1 MKSTFK
7 KALAAVSAAAV
18 VATSAAV
25 FTAVPAQAVNTPSI
39 GQVTVTMDELQ
50 SSNYLVT
57 VPVSIYG
64 NTDGWDSIAFGLQ
77 WSTDELTYSKCVSGG
92 SIANA
97 MFTDGIQVSGSG
109 FQLNPAGIGGWITY
123 ATTPTGDGPTYVT
136 GDDPVINITFK
147 VTENAQPGDIYY
159 IDGLERSYD
168 GAYVPKVTHGSEVVT
183 GAPSQ
188 GYIQIEGVQTTTTEA
203 TTTTTT
209 TTTTKATTTTTTT
222 KATTTTTTTTAKPT
236 TTTTTTTST
245 AKPTTTTTTATTTAT
260 SKVSGTED
268 TKDTGNTSATN
279 VTGGTGVTK
288 TTTTKAAQQTTKKN
302 TGSTS
307 SPKTGSMIPVAGAV
321 AAIAVIGGVAL
332 VSKKRK

>member
-25 FTAVPAQAVNTPSI
+25 FTAVPADAI
-39 GQVTVTMDELQ
+39 GGLAIAGVTVTMDELKAN
-50 SSNYLVT
+50 NYLVT
-57 VPVSIYG
+57 VPVTING
-64 NTDGWDSIAFGLQ
+64 NSDGWDALAFGMS
-77 WSTDELTYSKCVSGG
+77 WNTSEITYSSNTRGG
-92 SIANA
+92 LLGDAYINQN
-97 MFTDGIQVSGSG
+97 IEISGSG
-109 FQLNPAGIGGWITY
+109 LQLTPDGAGAWIAY
-123 ATTPTGDGPTYVT
+123 ASTPSATGPSYVVGDGTIIN
-136 GDDPVINITFK
+136 VIFK
-147 VTENAQPGDIYY
+147 VNENAQPGDIYY
-159 IDGLERSYD
+159 IDSPAVSFD
-168 GAYVPKVTHGSEVVT
+168 GASTPLVQHSPDVSTQP
-183 GAPSQ
+183 ASQ
-188 GYIQIEGVQTTTTEA
+188 GYIKIEGAVTTTTEA

-209 TTTTKATTTTTTT
+209 TTTTKATTTTTTTT

-245 AKPTTTTTTATTTAT
+245 AKPTTTTTTATTT
-260 SKVSGTED
+260 KVSGTSD
-268 TKDTGNTSATN
+268 TKDTGNTSDTKA
-279 VTGGTGVTK
+279 TGGTGVTK
-288 TTTTKAAQQTTKKN
+288 TTTTKAAQVTTKKN

>member
-209 TTTTKATTTTTTT
+209 TTTTKATTTTT
-222 KATTTTTTTTAKPT
+222 AKPT

>member
-39 GQVTVTMDELQ
+39 GQVTVTLDELQ
-50 SSNYLVT
+50 ANNYLVT
-57 VPVSIYG
+57 VPVYIAG
-64 NTDGWDSIAFGLQ
+64 NTDGWDSIAFGVQ
-77 WSTDELTYSKCVSGG
+77 WSTDELTYSKGVAGASVLG
-92 SIANA
+92 A
-97 MFTDGIQVSGSG
+97 MGEGIQVSGSG

-136 GDDPVINITFK
+136 GDGSVLNLTFK

-288 TTTTKAAQQTTKKN
+288 TTTTKAAQVTTKKN

>member
-159 IDGLERSYD
+159 IDGLEQSYD

-222 KATTTTTTTTAKPT
+222 TKATTTTAKPT

>member
-25 FTAVPAQAVNTPSI
+25 FTAVPADAI
-39 GQVTVTMDELQ
+39 GGLAIAGVTVTMDELKAN
-50 SSNYLVT
+50 NYLVT
-57 VPVSIYG
+57 VPVTING
-64 NTDGWDSIAFGLQ
+64 NSDGWDALAFGMS
-77 WSTDELTYSKCVSGG
+77 WNTSEITYSSNTRGG
-92 SIANA
+92 LLGDAYINQN
-97 MFTDGIQVSGSG
+97 IEISGSG
-109 FQLNPAGIGGWITY
+109 LQLTPDGAGAWIAY
-123 ATTPTGDGPTYVT
+123 ASTPSATGPSYVVGDGTIIN
-136 GDDPVINITFK
+136 VIFK
-147 VTENAQPGDIYY
+147 VNENAQPGDIYY
-159 IDGLERSYD
+159 IDSPAVSFD
-168 GAYVPKVTHGSEVVT
+168 GASTPLVQHSPDAST
-183 GAPSQ
+183 APASQ

-203 TTTTTT
+203 TTT
-209 TTTTKATTTTTTT
+209 TTTTTTT

-245 AKPTTTTTTATTTAT
+245 AKPTTTTTTATTT
-260 SKVSGTED
+260 KVSGTSD
-268 TKDTGNTSATN
+268 TKDTGNTSDTKA
-279 VTGGTGVTK
+279 TGGTGVTK
-288 TTTTKAAQQTTKKN
+288 TTTTKAAQVTTKKN

>member
-209 TTTTKATTTTTTT
+209 TTTTKATTTT
-222 KATTTTTTTTAKPT
+222 AKPT

>member
-25 FTAVPAQAVNTPSI
+25 FTAVPADAI
-39 GQVTVTMDELQ
+39 GGLAIAGVTVTMDELKAN
-50 SSNYLVT
+50 NYLVT
-57 VPVSIYG
+57 VPVTING
-64 NTDGWDSIAFGLQ
+64 NSDGWDALAFGMS
-77 WSTDELTYSKCVSGG
+77 WNTSEITYSSNTRGG
-92 SIANA
+92 LLGDAYINQN
-97 MFTDGIQVSGSG
+97 IEISGSG
-109 FQLNPAGIGGWITY
+109 LQLTPDGAGAWIAY
-123 ATTPTGDGPTYVT
+123 ASTPSATGPSYVVGDGTIIN
-136 GDDPVINITFK
+136 VIFK
-147 VTENAQPGDIYY
+147 VNENAQPGDIYY
-159 IDGLERSYD
+159 IDSPAVSFD
-168 GAYVPKVTHGSEVVT
+168 GASTPLVQHSPDAST
-183 GAPSQ
+183 APASQ

-209 TTTTKATTTTTTT
+209 TTTTKATTTTTTTT

-245 AKPTTTTTTATTTAT
+245 AKPTTTTTTATTT
-260 SKVSGTED
+260 KVSGTSD
-268 TKDTGNTSATN
+268 TKDTGNTSDTKA
-279 VTGGTGVTK
+279 TGGTGVTK
-288 TTTTKAAQQTTKKN
+288 TTTTKAAQVTTKKN